1 LAAKLLA
8 FDSSKDKI
16 PVLEDAVKT
25 YGKMD
30 FVLKQPVPIIIT
42 YLTMSIKD
50 EKPTMYDDIYQLDKS
65 PEDKLNEK
73 MPNTIAF

>member
-1 LAAKLLA
+1 
-8 FDSSKDKI
+8 
-16 PVLEDAVKT
+16 
-25 YGKMD
+25 MD
-30 FVLKQPVPIIIT
+30 FVLKQPVSIIIT